1 MKVGFIGLGQMGGA
15 MAANLLKAG
24 HALTVWN
31 RSPGKATA
39 LIEAGAVEAASPAH
53 AAAGNAVI
61 TMLADDAAVEA
72 VTFGPAGILQSGSGA
87 VHISMSTISLA
98 LAERLTA
105 AHRDQG
111 TGFVSAP
118 VFGRPAAAQAAKL
131 FIAAAGPAETI
142 AACEPIFAALGQRVF
157 AIGET
162 PSTANVVKL
171 CGNFMI
177 MSAIESLAEAMTL
190 AQKSGVEKAKL
201 LEVLTGTLFGAPA
214 FQTYGEILV
223 ESRFHPAGFPAP
235 LGLKDMGLVGAAAQ
249 ATRTPMPLLG
259 ILRDHLLAAIAHE
272 GEDVDWSGIAL
283 AVRRNAALPDTNTG
297 E

>member
-1 MKVGFIGLGQMGGA
+1 MKVGFIGLGQMGAA
-15 MAANLLKAG
+15 MAANLLEAG
-24 HALTVWN
+24 HELTVWN

-39 LIEAGAVEAASPAH
+39 LVEAGAAEAASPAQ
-53 AAAGNAVI
+53 AAAGEAVI

-72 VTFGPAGILQSGSGA
+72 VAFGPDGILQSGAGA

-105 AHRDQG
+105 AHREQG
-111 TGFVSAP
+111 APFVSAP

-131 FIAAAGPAETI
+131 FIAAAGSAETI
-142 AACEPIFAALGQRVF
+142 AACEPIFAGLGQRVF
-157 AIGET
+157 TIGDI

-177 MSAIESLAEAMTL
+177 MSAIESMAEAMTL

-214 FQTYGEILV
+214 FHTYGEILV
-223 ESRFHPAGFPAP
+223 EDRFHPAGFPAP

-283 AVRRNAALPDTNTG
+283 AVRRNAALPETNTG